1 MFSVLSLGFLFGLR
15 HAMEADHVAAVI
27 SLTTRTQSLR
37 RALPVGILWGL
48 GHTATLIFFG
58 VLVLFFDTII
68 PVDLSYIL
76 EMLVGLMLIVLGADV
91 LYRLKRER
99 VHFHLH
105 KHGPKTPHF
114 HAHAHQKKSLHDADP
129 HNHEHPQG
137 LSSRAFLVGS
147 MHGMA
152 GSAALILLTL
162 QSIDSIG
169 LGLIY
174 IGLFGIGSIFGMA
187 MLSAAIAIPMAYA
200 SDSLAQLY
208 VWFRGAVGAAT
219 VGLGLY
225 TVAFI

>member
-1 MFSVLSLGFLFGLR
+1 VLTVLSFGFLLGLR
-15 HAMEADHVAAVI
+15 HAIEADHIAAVA
-27 SLTTRTQSLR
+27 SLTTRARSLR
-37 RALPVGILWGL
+37 RALLVGIIWGL
-48 GHTATLIFFG
+48 GHTVTLVFFG
-58 VLVLFFDTII
+58 GLVLFFDTII
-68 PVDLSYIL
+68 PADLSHGL
-76 EMLVGLMLIVLGADV
+76 EMIVGLMLIVLGADV

-114 HAHAHQKKSLHDADP
+114 HAHAHQNKSLHDADP

-137 LSSRAFLVGS
+137 LSLRAFLVGS

-152 GSAALILLTL
+152 GTAALILLTL

-200 SDSLAQLY
+200 SDSLTQLY
-208 VWFRGAVGAAT
+208 VWFRGAIGAVT
-219 VGLGLY
+219 IGLGLY
-225 TVAFI
+225 TIVFV